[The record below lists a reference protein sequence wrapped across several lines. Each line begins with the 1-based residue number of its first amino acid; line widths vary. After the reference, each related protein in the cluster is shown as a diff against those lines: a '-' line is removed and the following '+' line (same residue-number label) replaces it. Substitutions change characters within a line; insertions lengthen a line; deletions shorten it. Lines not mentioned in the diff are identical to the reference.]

1 MGALV
6 LNAHLKWKPM
16 RHSYANFNRVSSL
29 SFHRT
34 STSWHSTPLPRAAMA
49 RPKITLDDWRGQI
62 EQWVRDGTR
71 REEIQKRLLE
81 QANIR
86 IGASTLS
93 TQLHA
98 WNVRYNR
105 TPIKKTDALRS
116 RVAQLF
122 HERPGLKDE
131 ETVRVLQEEGFQ
143 ISGTRALARFRKE
156 RGLFKRVEEGR
167 EQVVREDVVQA
178 LRREFGKKFEMPE
191 GMGTRELAGFLRGR
205 YNVVGR

>member
-1 MGALV
+1 
-6 LNAHLKWKPM
+6 
-16 RHSYANFNRVSSL
+16 
-29 SFHRT
+29 
-34 STSWHSTPLPRAAMA
+34 MA
-49 RPKITLDDWRGQI
+49 RPKITLDAWRSQI
-62 EQWVRDGTR
+62 EQWVRSGAR
-71 REEIQKRLLE
+71 REEIQNRLLE

-93 TQLHA
+93 TQLRA

-131 ETVRVLQEEGFQ
+131 ESVRVLQEEGFQ
-143 ISGTRALARFRKE
+143 ISGTRALARLRKE
-156 RGLFKRVEEGR
+156 AGLYKRVEKGR
-167 EQVVREDVVQA
+167 EEVVRTEVVQA
-178 LRREFGKKFEMPE
+178 LRREFGEEVEIPP
-191 GMGTRELAGFLRGR
+191 GLGTRELVGYLRGR